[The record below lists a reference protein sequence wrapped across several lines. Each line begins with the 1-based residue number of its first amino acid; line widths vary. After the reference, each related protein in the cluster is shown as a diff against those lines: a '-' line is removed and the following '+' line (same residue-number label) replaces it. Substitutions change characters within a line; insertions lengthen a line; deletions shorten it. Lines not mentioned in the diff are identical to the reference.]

1 MKVFINGFGRIGR
14 CVLRAIIERYY
25 NFYGTPFE
33 TLPMEIVGINDPAN
47 WEILAYLLEHDSTH
61 GILSQEVFYGNNKLK
76 IGAVEIPVFNSIE
89 DLGLKEVDVLLECSG
104 KFLEPQLL
112 ERYLDLG
119 AKKVLLSAPFINEYD
134 EKKYPTLV
142 YGINHETYKGQTII
156 SNASCTT
163 NAIAPICSILDEAFG
178 IQEGMLTTI
187 HSYTSDQHLMD
198 SAHRFDKRRSRAAAN
213 NIIPTTTKAALA
225 LHKVLPNLKN
235 KMHGH
240 SVRVPSIDVSMIDLS
255 LSLEKKALKEQLN
268 ALLIEA
274 SKGVLKG
281 VLDIDLKERVSSD
294 FISNPHSVI
303 VATDLT
309 FTLENMVKIMAWYDN
324 EWGYSNRLIDMA
336 QFVCEYHL

>member
-1 MKVFINGFGRIGR
+1 MKIFINGFGRIGR
-14 CVLRAIIERYY
+14 CVLRAIIERYS
-25 NFYGTPFE
+25 GAIE
-33 TLPMEIVGINDPAN
+33 VVGINDPAN

-61 GILSQEVFYGNNKLK
+61 RLLANEVIYHSNKL
-76 IGAVEIPVFNSIE
+76 IIDTLEIPTFNTIQ
-89 DLGLKEVDVLLECSG
+89 DLKGVDVLIECSG
-104 KFLEPQLL
+104 KFLEPKMLENYLL
-112 ERYLDLG
+112 LG
-119 AKKVLLSAPFINEYD
+119 AKKVILSAPFMGEYD
-134 EKKYPTLV
+134 ENKYPTLV
-142 YGINHETYKGQTII
+142 YGINHTTYKNQNII

-163 NAIAPICSILDEAFG
+163 NAIAPICAILDKAFH
-178 IQEGMLTTI
+178 IQEGTLTTI
-187 HSYTSDQHLMD
+187 HSYTSDQHLID
-198 SAHRFDKRRSRAAAN
+198 LAHHFDKRRSRAAAS

-240 SVRVPSIDVSMIDLS
+240 SVRVPSLDVSMIDLS
-255 LSLEKKALKEQLN
+255 LSLEKKASKELLN
-268 ALLIEA
+268 DLLRKA
-274 SKGVLKG
+274 SKGGLKG

-336 QFVCEYHL
+336 QFVHNYVYQII